1 MHDKAPERQNNV
13 TYKETQDFG
22 YRVFLTEE
30 GAPGGEP
37 AVSPLYS
44 RFDLE
49 EWPRDG
55 VVMNFIEPSSEA
67 PNVWSQRS
75 PSPGSKTYIPQDIL
89 AEFHGDPYGQWHPK
103 QPHRMSKPFN
113 SLPESMTTEEHAN
126 YMVITKGGMSA
137 PSWRPPRSRTP
148 IQFSAT
154 ASRSAPRPLKQPSA
168 DCVPRSLSVQRIAPP
183 LRQRPSSTPS
193 RVISPKE
200 PPIQPVL
207 SGSSLHA
214 AFALEGTAEGS
225 IGGPSGGS
233 SDTGGSVPPP
243 PSPELPLQQSVTAAQ
258 LEPLR
263 EEDERSS
270 VCASLTGEALH
281 LTCVDRPSPLGEE
294 KETSS
299 SRNAMGEETESS
311 SSKNAKREED
321 ESSSSKNT
329 VVEGTECSSSKNARC
344 EETESS
350 SSKNAK
356 REEDESSSSKNTV
369 VEGTECSSSKS
380 AMREE
385 NESSSSKNAVVEDNK
400 ASSSKTA
407 EKPLSPQAV
416 AGREGKET
424 LENATAAEV
433 ESSAVNKIEEPG
445 VGTTNTEK
453 DSSPDNGR
461 ADGGKGVN
469 EEPPSLS
476 SVARS
481 SLQEEADK
489 PEDNQDTSQSDEL
502 ELTAGGLQEVRNK
515 LNSMN
520 LDSQDHC
527 EIKPESNKSQE
538 ETQFPT
544 SPGIGEDFGREEILS
559 PVAPQPPGSP
569 ELNETPDFTSGLD
582 LSMDLEAELQMAM
595 SGLDD
600 LENEDEDA
608 DEWGLEEEA
617 EAVARAHAPDLQPWD

>member
-1 MHDKAPERQNNV
+1 MHDKDRTPKAERQNNV
-13 TYKETQDFG
+13 TYKETQDSG

-30 GAPGGEP
+30 GVPGGEP
-37 AVSPLYS
+37 VVSPLYS

-103 QPHRMSKPFN
+103 QPRRMSKPFN

-126 YMVITKGGMSA
+126 CMVITKGGMSA

-193 RVISPKE
+193 RVISPRE

-329 VVEGTECSSSKNARC
+329 VVEGTECSSSKNAMG

-356 REEDESSSSKNTV
+356 REED
-369 VEGTECSSSKS
+369 
-380 AMREE
+380 
-385 NESSSSKNAVVEDNK
+385 ESSSSKNAVVEDNK

-407 EKPLSPQAV
+407 EKPLSPQAE

-433 ESSAVNKIEEPG
+433 ESNAVNKIEEPG
-445 VGTTNTEK
+445 VDTTNTEK

-469 EEPPSLS
+469 GEPPSLS

-489 PEDNQDTSQSDEL
+489 PEDNQDTSPSDEL
-502 ELTAGGLQEVRNK
+502 ELTAGGLQDVRNK

-582 LSMDLEAELQMAM
+582 LSMDLEAELQIAM

-600 LENEDEDA
+600 LENEGEDA